1 MIKVKII
8 CLGKLKEKYLREA
21 VDEYSKRL
29 SAYAKLEIIEIEPE
43 RLPEEPSGT
52 QIDAALKA
60 EADKIL
66 KRIDGGSYTVAMCIE
81 GKQLESPE
89 FARLIEEKTNGG
101 IGCFNFIIG
110 SSYGLHDSVKQKADL
125 KFSFSK
131 MTFPH
136 QLFRIML
143 LEQIYRGFKI
153 NEGGKYHK

>member
-1 MIKVKII
+1 MIKVKLI

-52 QIDAALKA
+52 QIDAALKVEA
-60 EADKIL
+60 EKIL

-89 FARLIEEKTNGG
+89 FARLIEVKTNSGV
-101 IGCFNFIIG
+101 GCFNFIIG
-110 SSYGLHDSVKQKADL
+110 SSCGLHDVVKQRVDL